1 MEELQRRFQGL
12 VCQIVHRLV
21 FTIHLV
27 PITGIEM
34 RMATF
39 LDVVRVIRHV
49 KQVRK
54 TCYFSTSKVIDQ
66 NIYSIHFGD
75 LIHIH
80 LYYTDFPFVKMAPGE
95 PCPSGTEITT
105 ESRCREAEEGKLALG
120 LNPGRNFE
128 SGGWSGVP
136 YGCSAHCCG
145 GGIYNDDTFHFS
157 SNSLSDNSRQSEFVR
172 ICENNK

>member
-21 FTIHLV
+21 FTIHQV

-39 LDVVRVIRHV
+39 LDVVRVIQHV

-66 NIYSIHFGD
+66 NKLIYSIHFGD
-75 LIHIH
+75 LMGSQ
-80 LYYTDFPFVKMAPGE
+80 K
-95 PCPSGTEITT
+95 
-105 ESRCREAEEGKLALG
+105 R
-120 LNPGRNFE
+120 
-128 SGGWSGVP
+128 
-136 YGCSAHCCG
+136 
-145 GGIYNDDTFHFS
+145 
-157 SNSLSDNSRQSEFVR
+157 SDRSV
-172 ICENNK
+172 